1 MWRAFLIAGRFLSR
15 LPLPDPG
22 PVSGRELARAAPLYP
37 AVGLAI
43 GLLVWGAA
51 RLLALPSVPDLAAA
65 LVLLGWVWLTG
76 GLHLDGLA
84 DTADAWVGGLGDRR
98 RTLEIMKDPTS
109 GPFGVLALVLVLLC
123 KWSAIAAL
131 MAGGTLA
138 SLIWIPVLARAQLLI
153 LFLTTPYVR
162 PAGMG
167 ADIGAHLPR
176 GAAWTGVVIAAIASP
191 LFLDTATLPVLLAAG
206 ALLLLWRR
214 SLMARLGGFS
224 GDTAGALVELTETV
238 VLATIL
244 LVPLAP

>member
-22 PVSGRELARAAPLYP
+22 RVSGRDLGRAAPLYP
-37 AVGLAI
+37 AVGLVI
-43 GLLVWGAA
+43 GLLVWGVA
-51 RLLALPSVPDLAAA
+51 RLLAGSGVPDLAAA
-65 LVLLGWVWLTG
+65 LVLLTWVWLTG

-131 MAGGTLA
+131 MAGGSA
-138 SLIWIPVLARAQLLI
+138 AGLIWIPVLARSQLLV

-167 ADIGAHLPR
+167 AEVVAYLPR
-176 GAAWTGVVIAAIASP
+176 AGAWFGVVLAAGVSP
-191 LFLDTATLPVLLAAG
+191 LFLGTSTLPALLAAS
-206 ALLLLWRR
+206 ALYLLWRK
-214 SLMARLGGFS
+214 SLMIRLGGFS
-224 GDTAGALVELTETV
+224 GDTAGALVELTETAL
-238 VLATIL
+238 LATIVL
-244 LVPLAP
+244 FP